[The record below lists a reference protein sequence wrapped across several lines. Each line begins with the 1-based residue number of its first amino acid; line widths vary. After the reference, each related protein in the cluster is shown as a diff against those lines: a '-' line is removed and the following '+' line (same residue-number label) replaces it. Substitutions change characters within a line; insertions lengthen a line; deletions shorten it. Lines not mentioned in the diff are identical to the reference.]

1 MARGR
6 GIPHT
11 DVLVTLMGSPHGSDL
26 FTSVLRLVEEMLRQ
40 DAAVQVWA
48 CGYATML
55 TQEGLGESKPRN
67 LANWSGDYPS
77 TLTVIRGLLAAH
89 PGRLHWYGCRF
100 CSDER
105 GAVAHIPEVRLRAPS
120 AFAENVAAADKTL
133 FVGVL

>member
-11 DVLVTLMGSPHGSDL
+11 DVLVTLMGSPHASDL